1 MLVCFSSA
9 EFSFYIV
16 CCWFSDGIIFS
27 AIFKNVGMEAKPLV
41 FCFPQFCDAFV
52 GIWDTE
58 TV

>member
-16 CCWFSDGIIFS
+16 AGFLMVSFFS